1 MSFLVGKP
9 NSKFPSSWI
18 GRKQKSLSFLGG
30 SRAIEHKAVSMKL
43 ILLGNPTSAD
53 LRFMHSDPF
62 SFPSSS
68 SSSSRSSTRSDAE
81 SAPPEFERLFDR
93 ICDEYA
99 EWVGRSGRQLPPEW
113 TMPDL
118 VRAVISDERI
128 DPGFLTSAY
137 YDVMLHGPNA
147 WLCNDIL
154 TFLDLMNYVF

>member
-1 MSFLVGKP
+1 MNNN
-9 NSKFPSSWI
+9 NS
-18 GRKQKSLSFLGG
+18 
-30 SRAIEHKAVSMKL
+30 L
-43 ILLGNPTSAD
+43 ILFDNPTSAD
-53 LRFMHSDPF
+53 LQFMRSDPF

-93 ICDEYA
+93 ICDECT

-118 VRAVISDERI
+118 VRAVIYDDRMES
-128 DPGFLTSAY
+128 PGFLTAEY

-154 TFLDLMNYVF
+154 TFLDLITYVF

>member
-1 MSFLVGKP
+1 MNKKP
-9 NSKFPSSWI
+9 FAMNNRNS
-18 GRKQKSLSFLGG
+18 
-30 SRAIEHKAVSMKL
+30 L
-43 ILLGNPTSAD
+43 ILYGDPTSAD
-53 LRFMHSDPF
+53 LRFMHSDQF

-113 TMPDL
+113 TVPDL
-118 VRAVISDERI
+118 VRAVISDDRI
-128 DPGFLTSAY
+128 DSPGFLTSEY
-137 YDVMLHGPNA
+137 YDVILHGPNA

-154 TFLDLMNYVF
+154 AFLDLVNYVF